1 MGLRW
6 SHLCSTMVNMELQ
19 ESLHEG
25 DELSWNARDE
35 EVDLINLF
43 LVLPI
48 TKMLTK
54 ISPKKIEQNKGG
66 DNIVAF
72 KTKNDKVDSRSL
84 NTDKQKNMILH

>member
-35 EVDLINLF
+35 EVDPINLF

-54 ISPKKIEQNKGG
+54 ISPKQI
-66 DNIVAF
+66 
-72 KTKNDKVDSRSL
+72 
-84 NTDKQKNMILH
+84 

>member
-1 MGLRW
+1 
-6 SHLCSTMVNMELQ
+6 MVNMELQ